1 MIDAVMVS
9 IAFGRSTN
17 TPTGVSYFHSMIFSM
32 SRKPQETLK
41 KTVEEHMTSQKPKP
55 KESVISFYMLA
66 VY

>member
-41 KTVEEHMTSQKPKP
+41 KTVEEHVDVT
-55 KESVISFYMLA
+55 
-66 VY
+66 